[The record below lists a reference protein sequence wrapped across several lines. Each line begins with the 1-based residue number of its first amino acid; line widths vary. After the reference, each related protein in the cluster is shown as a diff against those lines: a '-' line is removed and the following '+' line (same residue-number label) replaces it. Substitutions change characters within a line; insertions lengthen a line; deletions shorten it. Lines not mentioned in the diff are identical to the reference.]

1 MAAQVFS
8 AQTRTTGAQ
17 ATAPPGSRG
26 GSALVHTNPTQV
38 TSPPTDG
45 HREGTRPEWKHVERG
60 LMIPDTPH
68 HGDPP
73 NPVDAGPSNR
83 GFPPLTAHRDSRGQ
97 SLLLVVIAGTGGPT
111 SDLTSEL
118 FYQLWVLLLH
128 LLGKLLATAGE
139 AGPGST
145 RRPRPLL
152 ALPRRTPP
160 TGSATTPWRTRG
172 PTERPGTQCP
182 RSYAH
187 GWAPT
192 PPEPH

>member
-1 MAAQVFS
+1 
-8 AQTRTTGAQ
+8 
-17 ATAPPGSRG
+17 
-26 GSALVHTNPTQV
+26 
-38 TSPPTDG
+38 
-45 HREGTRPEWKHVERG
+45 
-60 LMIPDTPH
+60 MIPDTPH

-160 TGSATTPWRTRG
+160 QAARPLPGGRGVQRSAQGHSAPALTLTGGPPPHLS
-172 PTERPGTQCP
+172 PTEQVYSRLDETGQVVL
-182 RSYAH
+182 
-187 GWAPT
+187 
-192 PPEPH
+192 